1 MQGQL
6 LNYIV
11 QDNKGYIVGD
21 NGQRYQFSGNE
32 WKENRIP
39 TKGERLDF
47 EVDASGQAKSVFFA
61 LDSQN
66 GSSHE
71 QNSDQFDPNMH
82 ELYQTESTYN
92 MFQWFWKCLRNLFN
106 FSGRARRKEYWFY
119 MLILFLLT
127 IFINVFV
134 LLVVG
139 FMVGNLDDYTMS
151 ILTNITSS
159 LLVIVFI
166 IPSFA
171 VNVRRMNDINHSGW
185 WLLISFVPMIGSILF
200 LIWML
205 KNTKFERNKW
215 GSPAKS
221 R

>member
-1 MQGQL
+1 
-6 LNYIV
+6 
-11 QDNKGYIVGD
+11 
-21 NGQRYQFSGNE
+21 
-32 WKENRIP
+32 
-39 TKGERLDF
+39 
-47 EVDASGQAKSVFFA
+47 
-61 LDSQN
+61 
-66 GSSHE
+66 
-71 QNSDQFDPNMH
+71 
-82 ELYQTESTYN
+82 

-171 VNVRRMNDINHSGW
+171 VTVRRMHDINHSGW
-185 WLLISFVPMIGSILF
+185 WLLISFVPIIGSILF